1 MVILTKLII
10 CCKIIAFY
18 LIYGVLF
25 ITELID
31 MIRIDDNQSTNAEI
45 RNFSG
50 VERGRL
56 QVTIQLIRQSIV
68 SLGNT
73 QYVYYGQLRVCRA
86 YTQQTSVW
94 AIIQIPAHL
103 RTSPAVVLQKYHFRA

>member
-1 MVILTKLII
+1 
-10 CCKIIAFY
+10 
-18 LIYGVLF
+18 
-25 ITELID
+25 

-73 QYVYYGQLRVCRA
+73 QYVYYGQLRVCILNKRPSGPL
-86 YTQQTSVW
+86 YRFRHTCERRQLLFYRN
-94 AIIQIPAHL
+94 IILDYCQ
-103 RTSPAVVLQKYHFRA
+103 VEYNM